1 MNSTMSSVTLR
12 ASSVETIEDAQMMR
26 EIRNSVREYMTRD
39 TDNITPEQQYQW
51 FYSMYTSGKYDAYL
65 FYSAHGCCVGYGM
78 LTSSDDK
85 VWGTL
90 AVKKEFQNQGYGTAI
105 YQYLTRVCAEFKEQ
119 YEDHF
124 YKGKVYHYF
133 TKLYENLWI
142 EIYADNAE
150 SLRAAQKAGFET
162 VHVGDKVVTLV
173 HRGRNADES

>member
-1 MNSTMSSVTLR
+1 MNSVILQ
-12 ASSVETIEDAQMMR
+12 AFSVETIEEAQTMR

-51 FYSMYTSGKYDAYL
+51 FHTMYGSGKYDAYL
-65 FYSAHGCCVGYGM
+65 FYNAHGCCVGYGM
-78 LTSSDDK
+78 LTSTDGK

-105 YQYLTRVCAEFKEQ
+105 YQFLIRECAEFKQQ
-119 YEDHF
+119 YGDHF
-124 YKGKVYHYF
+124 YSSQIHEYF

-150 SLRAAQKAGFET
+150 SLRAAQKAGFEA
-162 VHVGDKVVTLV
+162 VHVGDKVITLV
-173 HRGRNADES
+173 HRGNTDEA

>member
-1 MNSTMSSVTLR
+1 MNSAMLG
-12 ASSVETIEDAQMMR
+12 ASSVETIEDAQTMR

-39 TDNITPEQQYQW
+39 TDDISPQRQYQW
-51 FYSMYTSGKYDAYL
+51 FYSMYASGKYDAYL

-105 YQYLTRVCAEFKEQ
+105 YQHLIKTCAELDER
-119 YEDHF
+119 YNDHF
-124 YKGKVYHYF
+124 YKGQVYEHF
-133 TKLYENLWI
+133 SKLYKNLWI

-162 VHVGDKVVTLV
+162 VHVGDKVITLV

>member
-1 MNSTMSSVTLR
+1 MLR
-12 ASSVETIEDAQMMR
+12 ACSVKTIEEAQTMR

-39 TDNITPEQQYQW
+39 TDDISPQRQYQW
-51 FYSMYTSGKYDAYL
+51 FYNKYGSGKYDAYL
-65 FYSAHGCCVGYGM
+65 FYNARGCCVGYGM
-78 LTSSDDK
+78 LTSTDGK

-105 YQYLTRVCAEFKEQ
+105 YQYLIRVCTEFKKQ
-119 YEDHF
+119 YED
-124 YKGKVYHYF
+124 F

-162 VHVGDKVVTLV
+162 VHVGDKVITLV
-173 HRGRNADES
+173 HRGNTDET